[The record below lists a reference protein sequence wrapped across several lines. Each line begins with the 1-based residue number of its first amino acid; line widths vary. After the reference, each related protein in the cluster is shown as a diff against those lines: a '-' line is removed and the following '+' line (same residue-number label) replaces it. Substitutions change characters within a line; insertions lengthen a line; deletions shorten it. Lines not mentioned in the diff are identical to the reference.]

1 MVVINLIQERI
12 VKMKAS
18 NEAAS
23 CKQRLENFIN
33 QICPSKANPDDN
45 DNPVAKSRWAKW
57 QFTKNGTNNQ
67 IEFHQLEKSES
78 KIINRLL
85 DRLDPSAGK
94 ARHAA
99 RCEILKLLE
108 KNGIEITDDIKK
120 YLPDNLKLG
129 NINALGESIQAA
141 NLEKVQKQSDD
152 IDDFKKLIEQH
163 VSDTVS
169 TGQINSFLR
178 NSSDDV
184 SKKSK
189 EILIPEFKPILID
202 FSENLLK
209 ELSLMTTQLSEEEF
223 TQLLNEKFENF
234 YNEIIKSDFWKKF
247 HETTLSSI
255 KSELNKLEI
264 ENEITLH
271 KKNYLKEQFDQLLD
285 CALMFAGISN
295 FSSLI
300 LSDYQ
305 EDFKN
310 LIKRL
315 VNVGNDENK
324 VQKIFLTNIV
334 SGLTTFLKNNAMK
347 K

>member
-1 MVVINLIQERI
+1 
-12 VKMKAS
+12 MKAI
-18 NEAAS
+18 NEGAS
-23 CKQRLENFIN
+23 SKQRLDNFIN
-33 QICPSKANPDDN
+33 RICPSKTNPQDN
-45 DNPVAKSRWAKW
+45 DNPIEKSRWAKW

-108 KNGIEITDDIKK
+108 QNGIELTADIKK

-152 IDDFKKLIEQH
+152 IDNFKKLIAQH

-178 NSSDDV
+178 TSSDKV
-184 SKKSK
+184 YEKSK
-189 EILIPEFKPILID
+189 EILVSEFKPILID

-209 ELSLMTTQLSEEEF
+209 ELSLMTTPLSKEEF
-223 TQLLNEKFENF
+223 SQLLNKKFDNF
-234 YNEIIKSDFWKKF
+234 YNEIIKSDFWENFRK
-247 HETTLSSI
+247 TALSSI
-255 KSELNKLEI
+255 ESELNILEI
-264 ENEITLH
+264 ENKITQDEKNSL
-271 KKNYLKEQFDQLLD
+271 KKEFDQLLD
-285 CALMFAGISN
+285 GALMF
-295 FSSLI
+295 
-300 LSDYQ
+300 
-305 EDFKN
+305 
-310 LIKRL
+310 
-315 VNVGNDENK
+315 
-324 VQKIFLTNIV
+324 
-334 SGLTTFLKNNAMK
+334 SGLSLFLSNIIATNEKDFINIIQEKVSDANNKEDAKTFFLAKVLSSFAIFLKNKAMEK
-347 K
+347 

>member
-1 MVVINLIQERI
+1 
-12 VKMKAS
+12 MKAI
-18 NEAAS
+18 NEGAS
-23 CKQRLENFIN
+23 SKQRLDDFIN
-33 QICPSKANPDDN
+33 RICPSKTNPQDN
-45 DNPVAKSRWAKW
+45 DNPIEKSRWAKW

-108 KNGIEITDDIKK
+108 KNGIEITDDIKR

-129 NINALGESIQAA
+129 NINALGKSIQAA
-141 NLEKVQKQSDD
+141 NLKKVQKQSDD
-152 IDDFKKLIEQH
+152 IDDFKKLIAQH

-178 NSSDDV
+178 TSSDKV
-184 SKKSK
+184 SEKSK
-189 EILIPEFKPILID
+189 EILVSEFKPILID

-209 ELSLMTTQLSEEEF
+209 ELSLMTTPLSKEEF
-223 TQLLNEKFENF
+223 TQLLNKKFENF

-247 HETTLSSI
+247 HKTTLSFI
-255 KSELNKLEI
+255 KSELNALEI
-264 ENEITLH
+264 ENKITEDE
-271 KKNYLKEQFDQLLD
+271 KNDLKDQFDKLLD
-285 CALMFAGISN
+285 SALMFAGISK

-300 LSDYQ
+300 MVDYQ
-305 EDFKN
+305 EAFKN
-310 LIKRL
+310 IVKRL
-315 VNVGNDENK
+315 VDVGNDENK
-324 VQKIFLTNIV
+324 VQEIFLKNIV
-334 SGLTTFLKNNAMK
+334 SGLALFLKNKAMEK
-347 K
+347 